1 MKNMMK
7 AVVLL
12 VGMLSYTSLY
22 GQDRG
27 ETLFKQT
34 CVACHTIGQ
43 GKLIGPDLANVRNRR
58 DEAWLIRFIRSSQK
72 VIAGGD
78 PEAVALFEQYNRIVM
93 PDHALSDDDV
103 RAILGYIA
111 RMSASGAAPAAS
123 EGPSEEAP
131 PTDEA
136 VARGR
141 ALFVGE
147 ARFAAGG
154 PACNSC
160 HTVRNGDVMTGGSLA
175 KDLTDAYSRLGAA
188 GIRAIVSGP
197 PFPPMQAAY
206 GSRPLSEDEVDAL
219 IAFLGAADQA
229 RPAAE
234 ARSAGT
240 LLFVAGLLLFV
251 VIMGLFAWLGAYG
264 AKPSVNRRIFERQ
277 LKSA

>member
-27 ETLFKQT
+27 ESLFKQT
-34 CVACHTIGQ
+34 CVACHTIGG
-43 GKLIGPDLANVRNRR
+43 GKLVGPDLAGVQNRR
-58 DEAWLIRFIRSSQK
+58 DEAWLIRFVRSSQK
-72 VIAGGD
+72 MVADGD

-103 RAILGYIA
+103 RAILGYVA
-111 RMSASGAAPAAS
+111 RMSAAEPAPAVS

-131 PTDEA
+131 PADEA

-141 ALFVGE
+141 ALFAGQ
-147 ARFAAGG
+147 ARFATGG

-175 KDLTDAYSRLGAA
+175 KDLTNAYSRLNGA
-188 GIRAIVSGP
+188 GLRAILSNP

-206 GSRPLSEDEVDAL
+206 GGRPLSGDETDAL
-219 IAFLGAADQA
+219 VAFLRAADQT
-229 RPAAE
+229 RQAAE
-234 ARSAGT
+234 TRSAGT
-240 LLFVAGLLLFV
+240 LLLVAGLLLFA
-251 VIMGLFAWLGAYG
+251 VIMGLFAWLGAP
-264 AKPSVNRRIFERQ
+264 ARKPSVNRRIFERQ